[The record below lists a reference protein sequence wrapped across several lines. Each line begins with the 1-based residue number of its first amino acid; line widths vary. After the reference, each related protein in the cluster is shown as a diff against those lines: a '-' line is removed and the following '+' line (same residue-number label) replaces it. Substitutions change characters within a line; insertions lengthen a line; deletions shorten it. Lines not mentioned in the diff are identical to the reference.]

1 MKTAELL
8 NKLRDILSAERKAQ
22 IKKYDSLK
30 KVLKSLRIEKHRL
43 KDKLAQVE
51 SEEER
56 QELESQL
63 AVVAEQRKKGL
74 KVLDKLK
81 KERD

>member
-30 KVLKSLRIEKHRL
+30 KVLMSLRVEKRRL
-43 KDKLAQVE
+43 KEELAAARD
-51 SEEER
+51 EEEQ
-56 QELESQL
+56 QEIESRL
-63 AVVAEQRKKGL
+63 AVVSKQRKKGL
-74 KVLDKLK
+74 KVLKELK